1 MTEIKF
7 RAKTVETGEW
17 VYGVPVINQGANYM
31 IETVEDINYNQVT
44 CMGHEIIPET
54 VGQSTGMKDK
64 NGKDIYEKDI
74 CNNGSIVEFIGGRY
88 LLVYQDGTFEDLMGC
103 SDEVIGNIHENS

>member
-1 MTEIKF
+1 
-7 RAKTVETGEW
+7 
-17 VYGVPVINQGANYM
+17 
-31 IETVEDINYNQVT
+31 
-44 CMGHEIIPET
+44 
-54 VGQSTGMKDK
+54 MKDK